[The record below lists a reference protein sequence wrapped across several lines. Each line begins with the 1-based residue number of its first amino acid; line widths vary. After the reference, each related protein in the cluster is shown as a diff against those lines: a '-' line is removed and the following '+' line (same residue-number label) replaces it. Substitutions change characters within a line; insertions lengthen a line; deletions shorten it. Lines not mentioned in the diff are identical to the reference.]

1 MYGAG
6 CDNIEFGIYESRH
19 SLTAIVCI
27 VLRFVEIVS
36 AVGEGVSLILIVF
49 LLQLSKIVGLI
60 FLGQFDCWMS
70 SCRGCVGSFDFCL
83 SCDACSLR
91 WFIRGRVLVSVCRCC
106 VLVSEVQP
114 VITLRALFWV
124 VYKV

>member
-1 MYGAG
+1 M
-6 CDNIEFGIYESRH
+6 EFGVYESRH

-36 AVGEGVSLILIVF
+36 AVGEVISLILIVF
-49 LLQLSKIVGLI
+49 LLQLSKIVGFI
-60 FLGQFDCWMS
+60 FREQFACWMS
-70 SCRGCVGSFDFCL
+70 SFRGCVDSFAFCR
-83 SCDACSLR
+83 SCDACNLR

-114 VITLRALFWV
+114 VITRRALFWV

>member
-1 MYGAG
+1 M
-6 CDNIEFGIYESRH
+6 YESRH

-36 AVGEGVSLILIVF
+36 AVGEVVSLILIVF
-49 LLQLSKIVGLI
+49 LLQLSKIVGFI
-60 FLGQFDCWMS
+60 FREQFDCWMS
-70 SCRGCVGSFDFCL
+70 SCRGCVGSFAFCL

-124 VYKV
+124 VCKV